1 MLGEEKPWQCHIGP
15 SDTLPWPSAGRS
27 NAVEMKVDRTL
38 VHVVDD
44 NATFRKTIEGCL
56 EQFGYAV
63 STYPSAQHLLDRL
76 PNDAAPSC
84 ILLDVRMP
92 LMSGPELQE
101 RLGELGS
108 TLPIIFVTGHP
119 DVRTTVRTIKA
130 GGEDFLIKPVTSEQ
144 LLEAV
149 QRAIV
154 HHNAVLQKKQ
164 GRDAVLSRI
173 ATLTPR
179 ERQVFELVIRGK
191 SNKAIAT
198 VLVSTVRTIKA
209 HRHRVMEKMQARS
222 VAELVSLAERVGIA
236 PPSNGQTV

>member
-1 MLGEEKPWQCHIGP
+1 M
-15 SDTLPWPSAGRS
+15 D
-27 NAVEMKVDRTL
+27 MKVDRTL

-44 NATFRKTIEGCL
+44 NATFRKAIEGRL

-63 STYPSAQHLLDRL
+63 STYPSAQDLLDRL

-144 LLEAV
+144 LREAV
-149 QRAIV
+149 ERAIAR
-154 HHNAVLQKKQ
+154 HNAVLQIKQ
-164 GRDAVLSRI
+164 ARDAVLSRI

-179 ERQVFELVIRGK
+179 ERQVFELVVRGR
-191 SNKAIAT
+191 SNKAIAN

-209 HRHRVMEKMQARS
+209 HRRRVMEKMQVQS
-222 VAELVSLAERVGIA
+222 LAELVSLAERVGLSGD
-236 PPSNGQTV
+236 PSGSQSTD

>member
-154 HHNAVLQKKQ
+154 HHNAVLKKKQ
-164 GRDAVLSRI
+164 ARDAVLSRI
-173 ATLTPR
+173 ARLTPR

-191 SNKAIAT
+191 SNKAIAN

-209 HRHRVMEKMQARS
+209 HRDRVMEKMQARS

>member
-1 MLGEEKPWQCHIGP
+1 MLGEESPDNVI
-15 SDTLPWPSAGRS
+15 SDPPTLAWPSAGRS

-44 NATFRKTIEGCL
+44 NATFRKAIEGRL

-63 STYPSAQHLLDRL
+63 STYSSAQHLLDCL
-76 PNDAAPSC
+76 PSDAAPSC

-108 TLPIIFVTGHP
+108 TLPIIFVTGYP
-119 DVRTTVRTIKA
+119 DVRTTVRAIKA

-154 HHNAVLQKKQ
+154 YHNAVLKKKQ
-164 GRDAVLSRI
+164 ARDAVLSRI

-191 SNKAIAT
+191 SNKAIAN

-209 HRHRVMEKMQARS
+209 HRRRVMEKMQARS
-222 VAELVSLAERVGIA
+222 VAELVSLAERVGTA

>member
-1 MLGEEKPWQCHIGP
+1 ME
-15 SDTLPWPSAGRS
+15 
-27 NAVEMKVDRTL
+27 VKVDRTL

-44 NATFRKTIEGCL
+44 NATFRKTIEGRL
-56 EQFGYAV
+56 EEFGYAV
-63 STYPSAQHLLDRL
+63 STYPSAQHLLDCL
-76 PNDAAPSC
+76 PSDAAPSC

-108 TLPIIFVTGHP
+108 TLPIIFLTGLP
-119 DVRTTVRTIKA
+119 DIPTTVRTIKA

-149 QRAIV
+149 ERAIA

-164 GRDAVLSRI
+164 ARDAVLSRI

-179 ERQVFELVIRGK
+179 ERQVLELVVLGK
-191 SNKAIAT
+191 SNKAIAN
-198 VLVSTVRTIKA
+198 VLGSTVRTIKA
-209 HRHRVMEKMQARS
+209 HRHRVMEKMQAHS
-222 VAELVSLAERVGIA
+222 VAELVSLAERVGVLGSGKTA
-236 PPSNGQTV
+236 

>member
-1 MLGEEKPWQCHIGP
+1 MLGEESPDNVI
-15 SDTLPWPSAGRS
+15 SDPPTLAWPSAGRS

-101 RLGELGS
+101 RLGKLGS

-154 HHNAVLQKKQ
+154 HHNAVLKKKQ
-164 GRDAVLSRI
+164 ARDAVLSRI
-173 ATLTPR
+173 ARLTPR

-191 SNKAIAT
+191 SNKAIAN